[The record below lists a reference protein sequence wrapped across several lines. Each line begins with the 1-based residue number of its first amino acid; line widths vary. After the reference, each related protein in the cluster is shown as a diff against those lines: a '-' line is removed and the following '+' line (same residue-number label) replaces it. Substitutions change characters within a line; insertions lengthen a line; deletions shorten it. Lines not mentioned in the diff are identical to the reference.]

1 MKLTKIYTKTG
12 DGGETSLVGGIRI
25 AKNAPKI
32 EAYGTVDELSSH
44 LGLLAA
50 MLGNGAEHGE
60 EYRPIIETLERIQN
74 NLFSIS
80 SILATDAEALRRKD
94 AEWVK
99 PYLES
104 LEKFTEQLGG
114 TETPLLERLTDEY
127 NAELPALGSF
137 IMPGGSVEAAQCHV
151 CRAVCRRAERRIV
164 DKVQDDKV
172 QGDKVQGDKVQ
183 GDKVQ
188 GDKVQGDKVQDDKV
202 QGTKDGKGEELLWY
216 SNKLNQE
223 TGIGKVGQYMNR
235 LSDYLF
241 VLARKI
247 NIINGETE
255 KTWQNT
261 CK

>member
-25 AKNAPKI
+25 AKNAPRI

-50 MLGNGAEHGE
+50 MLGKDAEHGE

-94 AEWVK
+94 DEWVK

-151 CRAVCRRAERRIV
+151 CRAVCRRAERRMV
-164 DKVQDDKV
+164 DKVQ
-172 QGDKVQGDKVQ
+172 G
-183 GDKVQ
+183 
-188 GDKVQGDKVQDDKV
+188 DKV

-216 SNKLNQE
+216 SNELNQE

>member
-172 QGDKVQGDKVQ
+172 QG
-183 GDKVQ
+183 
-188 GDKVQGDKVQDDKV
+188 
-202 QGTKDGKGEELLWY
+202 TKDGKGEELLWY

>member
-1 MKLTKIYTKTG
+1 
-12 DGGETSLVGGIRI
+12 
-25 AKNAPKI
+25 
-32 EAYGTVDELSSH
+32 
-44 LGLLAA
+44 
-50 MLGNGAEHGE
+50 
-60 EYRPIIETLERIQN
+60 
-74 NLFSIS
+74 LFSIS

-114 TETPLLERLTDEY
+114 TETPLLERLADEY

-151 CRAVCRRAERRIV
+151 CRAVCRRAERRMV
-164 DKVQDDKV
+164 NGSRERTAGN
-172 QGDKVQGDKVQ
+172 GDG
-183 GDKVQ
+183 
-188 GDKVQGDKVQDDKV
+188 
-202 QGTKDGKGEELLWY
+202 LLWY

>member
-12 DGGETSLVGGIRI
+12 DEGETSLVGGIRI

-127 NAELPALGSF
+127 NAELPVLGSF

-164 DKVQDDKV
+164 DKVQ
-172 QGDKVQGDKVQ
+172 G
-183 GDKVQ
+183 
-188 GDKVQGDKVQDDKV
+188 DKV

>member
-127 NAELPALGSF
+127 NAELPVLGSF

-164 DKVQDDKV
+164 DKVQ
-172 QGDKVQGDKVQ
+172 G
-183 GDKVQ
+183 
-188 GDKVQGDKVQDDKV
+188 DKV

>member
-12 DGGETSLVGGIRI
+12 DEGETSLVGGIRI
-25 AKNAPKI
+25 AKNAPRI

-44 LGLLAA
+44 LGLLVA
-50 MLGNGAEHGE
+50 MLSKDAEHGE
-60 EYRPIIETLERIQN
+60 DCQPIIETLERIQN

-80 SILATDAEALRRKD
+80 SILATDVEALSQNK
-94 AEWVK
+94 AEWVN
-99 PYLES
+99 PYIES
-104 LEKFTEQLGG
+104 LEAFSEQLGS
-114 TETPLLERLTDEY
+114 TETPLLEKLTDEY
-127 NAELPALGSF
+127 NAQLPVLNSF
-137 IMPGGSVEAAQCHV
+137 ILPGGSMAAAQCHV

-164 DKVQDDKV
+164 DKVQ
-172 QGDKVQGDKVQ
+172 
-183 GDKVQ
+183 
-188 GDKVQGDKVQDDKV
+188 
-202 QGTKDGKGEELLWY
+202 GTKDGNGEGLLWY

-247 NIINGETE
+247 NIINGKEE